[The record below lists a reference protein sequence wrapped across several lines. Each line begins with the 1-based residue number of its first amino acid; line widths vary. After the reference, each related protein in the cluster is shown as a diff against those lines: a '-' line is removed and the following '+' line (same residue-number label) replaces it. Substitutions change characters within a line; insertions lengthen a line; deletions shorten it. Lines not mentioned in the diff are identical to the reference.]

1 MAPGTTRARPF
12 PPEAMAELAS
22 NNGGLRT
29 GPRGLRRAAS
39 LLVLGIG
46 LSTMGCMPAGRGESL
61 VPQPRPASLAVP
73 VAPSAAS
80 AELRQYYRV
89 LQQDLLTRGLLRT
102 DGGGP
107 DTPYDAED
115 LATNFEA
122 ISFFNEYA
130 GRGGGATG
138 GLSRWSG
145 PVRIQAEFG
154 PSVPQRQR
162 RVDDDRVASFAARLG
177 RITKHPISAVQ
188 RRGNFH
194 VIFAGKDDSA
204 FVAERVRALLPNI
217 SQSDFQLFV
226 DPPRTHYCF
235 VLAGG
240 AQSSPFDYI
249 RGVALIRAEHP
260 DLVRHSC
267 IHEEIAQGLGLLNDS
282 PRARPSIFND
292 DDEFAFLTSHDEKL
306 QQMLY
311 DPRLTTG
318 MSAEEARPITRIIA
332 RELMGQPL

>member
-1 MAPGTTRARPF
+1 MVRPF
-12 PPEAMAELAS
+12 DHKRHAS
-22 NNGGLRT
+22 S
-29 GPRGLRRAAS
+29 AA
-39 LLVLGIG
+39 GFIHQG
-46 LSTMGCMPAGRGESL
+46 LSLARSLRPALAALGLGVLAGCLPLDRGESV
-61 VPQPRPASLAVP
+61 VPKPRPVSVP
-73 VAPSAAS
+73 VALAPSAAS

-89 LQQDLLTRGLLRT
+89 LQRDLLTRGLLRT

-115 LATNFEA
+115 LAANFEA

-145 PVRIQAEFG
+145 PVRLQAEFG
-154 PSVPQRQR
+154 PSVTDSQR
-162 RVDDDRVASFAARLG
+162 RADTERVANYAARLQ
-177 RITKHPISAVQ
+177 RITDHPISAVQ

-204 FVAERVRALLPNI
+204 FVAQRVRALLPNI
-217 SQSDFQLFV
+217 TQSDFQLFV

-240 AQSSPFDYI
+240 AQNSPFDYI

-260 DLVRHSC
+260 DLVRNSC

-282 PRARPSIFND
+282 PKARPSIFND
-292 DDEFAFLTSHDEKL
+292 DDEFAYLTSHDEKL
-306 QQMLY
+306 LQMLY
-311 DPRLTTG
+311 DPRLKTG

-332 RELMGQPL
+332 RELMGNPL